1 MCGIVGGVDKN
12 ISEEIVASMV
22 QTLHHRGPD
31 GVGIMSADEQCVFGH
46 ARLAIMDLSENGKQ
60 PMLSHNG
67 LVMAV
72 VNGEIYNY
80 QAIQKE
86 LMDEG
91 IVFYSNSDSEVLANG
106 YQVWGVKIIEK
117 LNGIFALALYDSVFK
132 KLILARDRCGV
143 KPLYYFADDKMIAFA
158 SELKAL
164 RMHPLIPLRL
174 DEQSMWEYL
183 AHRYIPAPKTIYCN
197 VKKLLPAHYLE
208 YRMGKKANIKC
219 YWEPSVNEEDSDNEE
234 TLKAILSTTLHKAVH
249 SQLMSDVPVGVLL
262 SGGIDSSAITA
273 IAASLNPNLKAFCC
287 GFEEEAYDER
297 PYARLSASCAHVE
310 LHESVMTWEK
320 LFSYLPEYIDWFDE
334 PFFNYS
340 AVAIHELCLMAKEQ
354 GIKVVLT
361 GEGADEMF
369 AGYGWYDALADAT
382 LDTKTDFLE
391 RFFLYKGFLTKTLME
406 KLKGETVS
414 INHLALLQSYDTP
427 HLSPVMRGQI
437 IDFHTFLPDDILC
450 RDDRASMATGVELRV
465 PFLDSEMLQKCFLWR
480 DMWTHRHKERKYILK
495 QALVGCVDNAILT
508 SRKKGFGFPLTEWG
522 DKIKAFAKEI
532 LYNGALV
539 HQGFASSQGM
549 RECVEESNAHVAW
562 LLITA
567 ELWCRRYL
575 NHEDIHQLC
584 KKYAERVKK
593 SAT

>member
-1 MCGIVGGVDKN
+1 MCGIVGGVDKS
-12 ISEEIVASMV
+12 ISEEIVTSMV
-22 QTLHHRGPD
+22 QTLRHRGPD
-31 GVGIMSADEQCVFGH
+31 GMGVMRADDMCVFGH

-60 PMLSHNG
+60 PMLSQNG

-72 VNGEIYNY
+72 ANGEIYNY
-80 QAIQKE
+80 QTIQKE

-106 YQVWGVKIIEK
+106 YQVWGSKIIEK
-117 LNGIFALALYDSVFK
+117 LNGIFALALYDIASK

-143 KPLYYFADDKMIAFA
+143 KPLYYFENDEMIAFA

-164 RMHPLIPLRL
+164 RTHPFIPFQL
-174 DEQSMWEYL
+174 DSHSMWEYL
-183 AHRYIPAPKTIYCN
+183 AYRYIPAPKTIYCD

-208 YRMGKKANIKC
+208 YHVGEKTKLRC
-219 YWEPSVNEEDSDNEE
+219 YWQPSIKEQSTDEE
-234 TLKAILSTTLHKAVH
+234 TLKTVLSTTLHRAIQ

-320 LFSYLPEYIDWFDE
+320 LFSYLPQYIDWFDE

-354 GIKVVLT
+354 GIKVVLA
-361 GEGADEMF
+361 GEGADEMY
-369 AGYGWYDALADAT
+369 AGYRWYDDLTDVSSN
-382 LDTKTDFLE
+382 TKANFLE
-391 RFFLYKGFLTKTLME
+391 QFFLAKGFFTHTLME

-414 INHLALLQSYDTP
+414 INHLALLQSYDNS
-427 HLSPVMRGQI
+427 HLSPIMRGQI
-437 IDFHTFLPDDILC
+437 IDFHTFLPDDVLC
-450 RDDRASMATGVELRV
+450 RDDRASMATGIELRV
-465 PFLDSEMLQKCFLWR
+465 PFLDNEMLQKCFLWS
-480 DMWTHRHKERKYILK
+480 DAWTHRNKERKYILK
-495 QALVGCVDNAILT
+495 QALVGYVDNAILT
-508 SRKKGFGFPLTEWG
+508 SRKKGFGFPLNEWG

-532 LYNGALV
+532 LYNGALIR
-539 HQGFASSQGM
+539 QGFASSQGM
-549 RECVEESNAHVAW
+549 HERVEGSNAHVAW

-575 NHEDIHQLC
+575 NDEDIDRLC
-584 KKYAERVKK
+584 KEYQERVQK